1 MKFTKNSIYVIT
13 PYNAQKNAI
22 AECFIDDKTDD
33 QVLSIDSSQGRE
45 FDLVFVSMVR
55 SRPGAF
61 IQEYNRINVGITRA
75 KHGLVIVGN
84 AKALA
89 QDEGWSKLL
98 CAKRAHVVKNIKKA
112 EAWAEEQI
120 QTYLRAY
127 TEKLLQTS
135 EPKTD

>member
-61 IQEYNRINVGITRA
+61 I
-75 KHGLVIVGN
+75 
-84 AKALA
+84 
-89 QDEGWSKLL
+89 
-98 CAKRAHVVKNIKKA
+98 
-112 EAWAEEQI
+112 
-120 QTYLRAY
+120 
-127 TEKLLQTS
+127 
-135 EPKTD
+135 